1 MPDISNFFG
10 LISDADPGD
19 VPQGSAV
26 SQKNISTHS
35 PGILKP
41 RAGIQ
46 PVTFTTTATI
56 SSGAF
61 NTFQRICFCRTRQ
74 GDLVGVNGLERGF
87 RWDGITSNIEQL
99 GITAPAAAP
108 TIARAAISTA
118 DKGGAITAIADSG
131 GGIYRVTSNGH
142 DLADGDK
149 VRLGNVVGSGAMQGD
164 LNGVEHTITGKTT
177 NTFDLADSI
186 FDGTYASGGTWSKS
200 EDAADS
206 TLDGY
211 GATAGT
217 YTFAYRYVD
226 NTATPVYSSLSPA
239 TTVEA
244 LTGDKFAW
252 SSLSTTTE
260 TRAQGTF
267 ELFRSTSGVSNVL
280 YKVATVAYGGSAAFD
295 PDELDDNTLNAFSDA
310 DVLLVLLDP
319 PTDLT
324 LIGRRFDPPP
334 TDRPYVVMFQDRYF
348 YLGIVKYNKGTVATG
363 AATATVTITDYTE
376 LNTGDKVNLIATDG
390 DNYDFVNGDQS
401 SVNGTWEST
410 TSNNQT
416 AANLATVINTSSG
429 PSGTRF
435 SALASG
441 AVVTVTQS
449 PGSEDGNTTVTITD
463 SGTSGMSKT
472 NFTGSGASDATLIGY
487 NTVWTSDM
495 VGRYIEIDGQAS
507 PVKISSRTSATE
519 LELASAVSVTNG
531 TSYVIAPDSAKRR
544 QLLYSE
550 TDEPESVPEVNEV
563 TVQQMTNVDDEIVGA
578 IPFGSAMYILGKRHK
593 YALSFTR
600 TPAKDGS
607 VRFVDDRGA
616 FNHYC
621 WDIHESQIYVM
632 DSAGAYVFSGSN
644 SNQISAQIQDYWRQD
659 GSGDKID
666 LTKSSN
672 FHVQADRVKEKIYF
686 FVAFTGD
693 SGDYPTRAL
702 VYNVRRQNWDAMEYP
717 VMVGASTFVEK
728 SGQTRTILGAESSK
742 VHLVD
747 EGTTDI
753 ITAEVRGTASS
764 STNNTIVK
772 TGGDGSGDGNFV
784 AAMAGASVYI
794 YEGTGKGQRRT
805 ISSISATTGTV
816 SANWTTNPDTTSKYV
831 VGAVEWNW
839 KSQSMAFPEDNTRNK
854 REVAVSF
861 KPTTGDQRVDMR
873 FYYNNDTTP
882 TANAISQKLGDA
894 VEIQETN
901 KEDAVIFMDADR
913 SALEDSTGR
922 EKFRF
927 DGMYSAASHGD
938 HKVQVELRGFSADDV
953 PEIQNIRIVGV
964 EEKGGG

>member
-1 MPDISNFFG
+1 M
-10 LISDADPGD
+10 ISDADPGD
-19 VPQGSAV
+19 VPNGSAV

-41 RAGIQ
+41 RKGIQ
-46 PVTFTTTATI
+46 PVTFSTTATV
-56 SSGAF
+56 SSSAF
-61 NTFQRICFCRTRQ
+61 NTFQRMCFCRTRQ
-74 GDLVGVNGLERGF
+74 GDLIGVNGLQRGF
-87 RWDGITSNIEQL
+87 RWDGITANIEQL

-108 TIARAAISTA
+108 TIARAAIETA
-118 DKGGAITAIADSG
+118 DKGGVITAIADSG

-149 VRLGNVVGSGAMQGD
+149 VRIGNVVGSGAMQGD

-177 NTFDLADSI
+177 NTFDLASTI

-200 EDAADS
+200 EDAS
-206 TLDGY
+206 TPAADGY

-217 YTFAYRYVD
+217 YAFAYRYVD
-226 NTATPVYSSLSPA
+226 NTATPVYSSLSPV
-239 TTVEA
+239 TTMDA

-280 YKVATVAYGGSAAFD
+280 YKVATVAYGGSVTFD
-295 PDELDDNTLNAFSDA
+295 PDELDDNTLNAFEDT
-310 DVLLVLLDP
+310 DVLLVLRDP

-324 LIGRRFDPPP
+324 LVGRRFEPPP
-334 TDRPYVVMFQDRYF
+334 ADRPFVVMFQDRYF
-348 YLGIVKYNKGTVATG
+348 YLGVVKYNKGTVATG

-390 DNYDFVNGDQS
+390 TNYDFVNGDQS

-416 AANLATVINTSSG
+416 AANLMNVINTSSG

-435 SALASG
+435 SATVSG

-449 PGSEDGNTTVTITD
+449 AGDEAGNTTVTLTD
-463 SGTSGMSKT
+463 SDTAGMSKT
-472 NFTGSGASDATLIGY
+472 NFTGEGASDATLIGFG
-487 NTVWTSDM
+487 TVWTSDM
-495 VGRYIEIDGQAS
+495 VGRYIEIDGQAA
-507 PVKISSRTSATE
+507 PVKIATFTSATE
-519 LELASAVSVTNG
+519 LELASAVSVSNG

-544 QLLYSE
+544 QILYSE
-550 TDEPESVPEVNEV
+550 TDEPESVPIVNEI

-578 IPFGSAMYILGKRHK
+578 IPFGAFMYVLGKRHK
-593 YALSFTR
+593 YALSYTR

-621 WDIHESQIYVM
+621 WDIHESQMYLM
-632 DSAGAYVFSGSN
+632 DSAGAYVFSN
-644 SNQISAQIQDYWRQD
+644 SKSSSISAQIQDYWRQD
-659 GSGDKID
+659 GAGDKID
-666 LTKSSN
+666 MTKSGN
-672 FHVQADRVKEKIYF
+672 FHVQADRTKEKIYF
-686 FVAFTGD
+686 FVSFVGD

-702 VYNVRRQNWDAMEYP
+702 VYNVRRKGWDAMEYS
-717 VMVGASTFVEK
+717 VMIGASTFVEK
-728 SGQTRTILGAESSK
+728 SGQTRMIVGAESSK
-742 VHLVD
+742 VHMVD

-753 ITAEVRGTASS
+753 VTAEVRGTASS
-764 STNNTIVK
+764 SSNNTVVK
-772 TGGDGSGDGNFV
+772 TGADGAEDGNFV
-784 AAMAGASVYI
+784 TAMIGASVYI

-805 ISSISATTGTV
+805 ISSISATTATV

-839 KSQSMAFPEDNTRNK
+839 KGQSMPFPEDDARNR
-854 REVAVSF
+854 REVALSF
-861 KPTTGDQRVDMR
+861 KPTAGDQRVDLR
-873 FYYNNDTTP
+873 FYYNNSTTP
-882 TANAISQKLGDA
+882 TENEISQKLGDA
-894 VEIQETN
+894 VEIQEDN
-901 KEDAVIFMDADR
+901 KEDTVIFMDADR
-913 SALEDSTGR
+913 SALEDATGR

-927 DGMYSAASHGD
+927 DGMYSGSSHGD
-938 HKVQVELRGFSADDV
+938 HKVQIELRGFSADDV
-953 PEIQNIRIVGV
+953 PEIQNVRIIGV
-964 EEKGGG
+964 EEKGKG